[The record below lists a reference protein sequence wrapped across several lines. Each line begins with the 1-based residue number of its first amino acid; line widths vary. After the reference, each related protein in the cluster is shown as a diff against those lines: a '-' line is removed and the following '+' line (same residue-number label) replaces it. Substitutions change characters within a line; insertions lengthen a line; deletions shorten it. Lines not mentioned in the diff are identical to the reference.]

1 MVSEESKLDMVVF
14 GATGFTG
21 RYTVMEMVALT
32 KEKGD
37 LKWGVAGRNKAKLD
51 ELISQISLKTG
62 EDLGK
67 VSVIVADVNDESSL
81 LKMAAQT
88 RLVINTVGPY
98 RFYGEAVVKA
108 CVASGA
114 HHVDVSGEPQYMERM
129 QLEYHEEAKQKGV
142 YVVSACGFDSVP
154 ADLGTIFLV
163 DKFKGDVNS
172 VETYLQSWNKS
183 EHKGPSIH
191 YGTWESAVYGLAHA
205 GELRPLREKLYPKR
219 LPQML
224 PKLKPSY
231 VDTTMP
237 DTVNIYTSYVDTTM
251 PDTVNIYTSYVDTT
265 MPDTVNIYTSYVDT
279 TMPDTVNIY
288 TSYVDTTMPD
298 TVNIYTSYVDTTMPD
313 TVLPHKHP
321 WAAFAKTTLVEEL
334 DKHGLKFEVVSEAE
348 K

>member
-1 MVSEESKLDMVVF
+1 MIGPSRLVVI
-14 GATGFTG
+14 GPSRLVVIGPSRLVVIG
-21 RYTVMEMVALT
+21 PSRLVVIRPSRLVVMIGPSRLVMIGPSRLVMIGPSRLVMMI
-32 KEKGD
+32 GPSR
-37 LKWGVAGRNKAKLD
+37 LVMMIGPSRLVVVIGPSRLVVMIGPSR
-51 ELISQISLKTG
+51 LVMIG
-62 EDLGK
+62 PREDLTK

-172 VETYLQSWNKS
+172 VETYLQSSSKS

-224 PKLKPSY
+224 PKLKPR
-231 VDTTMP
+231 
-237 DTVNIYTSYVDTTM
+237 
-251 PDTVNIYTSYVDTT
+251 
-265 MPDTVNIYTSYVDT
+265 
-279 TMPDTVNIY
+279 
-288 TSYVDTTMPD
+288 
-298 TVNIYTSYVDTTMPD
+298 
-313 TVLPHKHP
+313 
-321 WAAFAKTTLVEEL
+321 
-334 DKHGLKFEVVSEAE
+334 
-348 K
+348 